1 VPAAPSRSMVPAV
14 RERRTG
20 GFTTMSS
27 RIGSAAPATVA
38 AAVTALAL
46 AMASAGT
53 HDPGHSA
60 HAQAAALTKPGKLRT
75 YYIAADEVRWDYAP
89 QGHNLVTGRPF
100 TDDENVFVGRG
111 AQRIGS
117 AYKKALYREY
127 TDGTFRRLKPRAP
140 EWQHLGML
148 GPVIQ
153 AEVGDTIRVVFRNN
167 ATRPYSI
174 HAHGVFYAKNAEGA
188 PYDDGTA
195 GADKH
200 DDAVPPG
207 DTHVYTWQVPPR
219 AGPGPHDGSSVMW
232 MYHSHTDEVADT
244 NSGLVGPMIITA
256 AGQARPDGSPVDVD
270 RQFVAFFD
278 VMDENQSH
286 YLDDNIAGLPDAAHV
301 DPDDEEFGESNL
313 MHSINGY
320 VYGNGPAGTSA
331 ATPAFQARNGERVRW
346 YLMSLGTEVDLHTP
360 HWHGQTVTV
369 MGMRTDVAQLIA
381 GGMQN
386 ADMTADDPGIWL
398 FHCHVNDHI
407 LAGMQTR
414 YQVTP

>member
-1 VPAAPSRSMVPAV
+1 MQGRFRGAMLAAL
-14 RERRTG
+14 G
-20 GFTTMSS
+20 C
-27 RIGSAAPATVA
+27 
-38 AAVTALAL
+38 AAVALAVNF
-46 AMASAGT
+46 ASSAT
-53 HDPGHSA
+53 HDPGHDSHA
-60 HAQAAALTKPGKLRT
+60 AQAAVPKPGKVRT
-75 YYIAADEVRWDYAP
+75 YYIAADELTWDYAP
-89 QGHNLVTGRPF
+89 QGSNLISGQPF
-100 TDDENVFVGRG
+100 TDEENVFVQRG
-111 AQRIGS
+111 PQRIGS

-127 TDGTFRRLKPRAP
+127 ADASFTRLKPRAP

-153 AEVGDTIRVVFRNN
+153 AEVGDTIKVVFRNN
-167 ATRPYSI
+167 ASKPYSV
-174 HAHGVFYAKNAEGA
+174 HPHGVFYAKNSEGA

-244 NSGLVGPMIITA
+244 NAGLVGPMIITA
-256 AGQARPDGSPVDVD
+256 AGQARPDGSPADVD
-270 RQFVAFFD
+270 RQFVGFFD
-278 VMDENQSH
+278 VMDENKSQ
-286 YLDDNIAGLPDAAHV
+286 YLADNIDGLEDGANV
-301 DPDDEEFGESNL
+301 DPDDEEFQESNL

-331 ATPAFQARNGERVRW
+331 GTPAFRARKGERVRW

-360 HWHGQTVTV
+360 HWHGQTATV
-369 MGMRTDVAQLIA
+369 MGMRTDVTQLIA
-381 GGMQN
+381 GGMQTG
-386 ADMTADDPGIWL
+386 DMVTDDPGIWL

-407 LAGMQTR
+407 LAGMMTR
-414 YQVTP
+414 YQVI